1 MADIVFRSLPK
12 LIFAHKYAD
21 PNGYHNHL
29 PKSSKQLEIT
39 VQTEGEI
46 NVEYDGNHDTVR
58 KGDVT
63 CRYNTDVYI
72 NTEEYHSHHTV
83 CFTMDIDDERST
95 FVFPAI
101 IHSPANASACLHL
114 IDKII
119 QESIR
124 NPENTLKLSG
134 LFIQLIGEVEQ
145 AVRVSHIK
153 ASPGEIRYVD
163 RAKKYIYEHISEPI
177 AQNDI
182 ATFLDITPEYLCS
195 IFKKCEGRSVIR
207 FINETKLTR
216 IKMLMENNQLSLR
229 QASAQY
235 GFSDPNYVSKLY
247 KKYYNETITQAA
259 KGSKK

>member
-1 MADIVFRSLPK
+1 MEKLYIRMLGEFSLQFGENKISDHSNRSKKVWLLLAY
-12 LIFAHKYAD
+12 LICHKGRIIPRKELISLLWGDD
-21 PNGYHNHL
+21 P
-29 PKSSKQLEIT
+29 SS
-39 VQTEGEI
+39 
-46 NVEYDGNHDTVR
+46 
-58 KGDVT
+58 
-63 CRYNTDVYI
+63 
-72 NTEEYHSHHTV
+72 S
-83 CFTMDIDDERST
+83 
-95 FVFPAI
+95 
-101 IHSPANASACLHL
+101 
-114 IDKII
+114 
-119 QESIR
+119 

>member
-1 MADIVFRSLPK
+1 MAEIVFRSLPK

-39 VQTEGEI
+39 VQTEGDI

-63 CRYNTDVYI
+63 CRYNNDVYI
-72 NTEEYHSHHTV
+72 NSEKYHSHHTV
-83 CFTMDIDDERST
+83 CFTMDLDEEKTS
-95 FVFPAI
+95 FVFPAV
-101 IHSPANASACLHL
+101 IHSPANSSTCLHL

-145 AVRVSHIK
+145 AVRASHIK
-153 ASPGEIRYVD
+153 VSPGEALYVD
-163 RAKKYIYEHISEPI
+163 RAKRYIYEHIYEPI

-182 ATFLDITPEYLCS
+182 ARFLDITPEYLCS
-195 IFKKCEGRSVIR
+195 VFKKCEGRSVIR
-207 FINETKLTR
+207 FINETKLTQVKSL
-216 IKMLMENNQLSLR
+216 IENNNLSLK
-229 QASAQY
+229 QAALQY
-235 GFSDPNYVSKLY
+235 GFTDPNYVSKLY
-247 KKYYNETITQAA
+247 KKYYNETITQAI
-259 KGSKK
+259 KNTT

>member
-1 MADIVFRSLPK
+1 MADIVFRSLPN
-12 LIFAHKYAD
+12 LIFAHKYVA

-29 PKSSKQLEIT
+29 PKTNKVLEIT
-39 VQTEGEI
+39 VVTEGEM
-46 NVEYDGNHDTVR
+46 VAERDGICYVTQ
-58 KGDVT
+58 KGDVC
-63 CRYNTDVYI
+63 CRYDADVHVSSSG
-72 NTEEYHSHHTV
+72 YHSHHTV
-83 CFTMDIDDERST
+83 CFTIDLDEEKTS
-95 FVFPAI
+95 FVFPAVL
-101 IHSPANASACLHL
+101 HSPANSSTCLHL

-145 AVRVSHIK
+145 AARISHIK
-153 ASPGEIRYVD
+153 ASPAEIRYVD

-182 ATFLDITPEYLCS
+182 ASFLEITPEYLCY

-207 FINETKLTR
+207 FINETKLSR
-216 IKMLMENNQLSLR
+216 VKMLMESNQLSLR